1 MAMLPISLLHK
12 EKPEVILV
20 IKQIFQ
26 QYWQSLTISLGALVL
41 AFPFGGTELAPILVL
56 AVAGAWIYPIISQG
70 GVSAQ
75 GKTDGETASPASM
88 AMHDIQHTF
97 TELQGVVFEDTA
109 VVRKELQRTQ
119 EVVHD
124 AVTNLGSSFQGLNQ
138 KADELH
144 RNVLSLVGRVSGE
157 TDADGNKTLTIEDFV
172 HETGDVMGSFVAL
185 MVDMSKQ
192 SIEAVEKM
200 DNMVDQMDGIFEL
213 ITDVKT
219 IADQTNLLALN
230 AAIEA
235 ARAGEAGR
243 GFAVVAD
250 EVRKLSLHSNRF
262 NEQIKERIE
271 EAKLSVNEARDLI
284 GGVASKDMNV
294 AISAKG
300 NVDDMLTDVASM
312 NEHIA
317 ETLSSVSVT
326 TDQINAEV
334 GVAVRAL
341 QFEDLIRQTVDY
353 TYPHLDRLEELLA
366 NCLDKVSDNGDAP
379 EDTGDAEILAMRLH
393 ALKQAITDIHQKWED
408 MFHKPVTQ
416 ASISE
421 GDVELF

>member
-1 MAMLPISLLHK
+1 MVFLPIPLLYK

-26 QYWQSLTISLGALVL
+26 HYWQSLAISLGAFTL
-41 AFPFGGTELAPILVL
+41 AFPFGGTEFAPILVL
-56 AVAGAWIYPIISQG
+56 AVASAWIYPIIRQR
-70 GVSAQ
+70 GVSVQ
-75 GKTDGETASPASM
+75 GNSDGETTSPASM

-109 VVRKELQRTQ
+109 IVRKELKRTQ

-124 AVTNLGSSFQGLNQ
+124 AVTKLGSSFQGLNQ
-138 KADELH
+138 KSDELH
-144 RNVLSLVGRVSGE
+144 RNVLSLVGRVTGE
-157 TDADGNKTLTIEDFV
+157 TDADGNKALTIEDFV
-172 HETGDVMGSFVAL
+172 HETGDVMSSFVAL

-262 NEQIKERIE
+262 NEQIRERIE
-271 EAKLSVNEARDLI
+271 EAKLSVSEARDLI

-300 NVDDMLTDVASM
+300 NVDDMLIDVASM
-312 NEHIA
+312 NEHIS
-317 ETLSSVSVT
+317 ETLNSVSVT
-326 TDQINAEV
+326 SDQINAEV

-353 TYPHLDRLEELLA
+353 TFPHLDRLEELLA
-366 NCLDKVSDNGDAP
+366 NCLDKVSDTGDVP
-379 EDTGDAEILAMRLH
+379 EEAGDAEILAMRLH
-393 ALKQAITDIHQKWED
+393 ALKQTISDIHQKWEN

>member
-1 MAMLPISLLHK
+1 MIKH
-12 EKPEVILV
+12 ILRH
-20 IKQIFQ
+20 
-26 QYWQSLTISLGALVL
+26 YWQSLAVTLGALIL
-41 AFPFGGTELAPILVL
+41 AIPFGGSEFTPLFILV
-56 AVAGAWIYPIISQG
+56 VAGAWVYPVIKQG
-70 GVSAQ
+70 RSNEHSKSKGAASNSA
-75 GKTDGETASPASM
+75 SV
-88 AMHDIQHTF
+88 AMRDIQHSF
-97 TELQGVVFEDTA
+97 TQLQGVVFEDTGI
-109 VVRKELQRTQ
+109 VRKELQRTQ

-124 AVTNLGSSFQGLNQ
+124 AVTSLGSSFQGLNS
-138 KADELH
+138 KAEDLH
-144 RNVLSLVGRVSGE
+144 RNVLSLVGRISGE
-157 TDADGNKTLTIEDFV
+157 ADSNGKKTPTMEEFI
-172 HETGDVMGSFVAL
+172 HETSRVLEVFVNL
-185 MVDMSKQ
+185 MIDMSKQ
-192 SIEAVEKM
+192 SIEAVERM
-200 DNMVDQMDGIFEL
+200 DNMVEQMDGIFEL

-271 EAKLSVNEARDLI
+271 EAKVSVSEARDLI

-300 NVDDMLTDVASM
+300 NVDDMLDDVAGI
-312 NEHIA
+312 NEYIA
-317 ETLSSVSVT
+317 ETLNSVSVT
-326 TDQINAEV
+326 SNQINTEV

-366 NCLDKVSDNGDAP
+366 NCLDNVSDNGDVP
-379 EDTGDAEILAMRLH
+379 EVAKEDEILSIRLQ
-393 ALKQAITDIHQKWED
+393 ALKQAITDIQEKWEN

-416 ASISE
+416 ASVSE